1 MRNANEDQSVS
12 VSVSASVSA
21 SASASASPVPE
32 GCQSQR
38 QAEDRQLTRRL
49 LMELLV
55 MVVLVVPIC
64 IYEFAVD
71 PVRRGFFCDDESIS
85 YPFKDNT
92 ITPVMLGLISGLL
105 PLVVLLLVEYVR
117 HMRAG
122 ELATTVH
129 LLGWRMS
136 AWYVE
141 LFRQTTY
148 FTFGLLLT
156 FDATEVGK
164 YTIGRLRPHFLAV
177 CQPQLTDR
185 TLCSDPA
192 NLHRYVENY
201 ECAAEGYTVAD
212 VRQSRLSFP
221 SGHSSIVFY
230 SMVYV
235 ALYLQRKLTWR
246 SSKLSRHFLQFVVIM
261 LAWYTALSRVMD
273 YWHHWSDVLSGSL
286 IGVAGAL
293 ITARY
298 IARFFDSPYESVPGI
313 LSGGLRRQ
321 NTSATLQ
328 EEVCPTTPPP
338 YSANNSYNEDQYC
351 SKV

>member
-1 MRNANEDQSVS
+1 MRNANEDHSVS
-12 VSVSASVSA
+12 VSVSASA
-21 SASASASPVPE
+21 SACASATPSTP
-32 GCQSQR
+32 CQSQR
-38 QAEDRQLTRRL
+38 QAEDQKLIRRL

-55 MVVLVVPIC
+55 IVVLLIPIC

-85 YPFKDNT
+85 YPFRDNT
-92 ITPVMLGLISGLL
+92 ITPVVLGLISGLF
-105 PLVVLLLVEYVR
+105 PLLVLLLVEYVR

-122 ELATTVH
+122 ELSTTVH

-136 AWYVE
+136 TWYVE
-141 LFRQTTY
+141 LFRQAAY
-148 FTFGLLLT
+148 FSFGLLLT

-177 CQPQLTDR
+177 CQPQLTDG

-201 ECAAEGYTVAD
+201 ECVAEGYTVAD

-246 SSKLSRHFLQFVVIM
+246 SSKLTRHFLQFLFIM

-286 IGVAGAL
+286 LGVTGAL
-293 ITARY
+293 ITASY
-298 IARFFDSPYESVPGI
+298 VARFFDPPYESVSGI

-338 YSANNSYNEDQYC
+338 YSANNSYNEEQYC

>member
-21 SASASASPVPE
+21 SASASASP
-32 GCQSQR
+32 
-38 QAEDRQLTRRL
+38 AEDRQLTRRL